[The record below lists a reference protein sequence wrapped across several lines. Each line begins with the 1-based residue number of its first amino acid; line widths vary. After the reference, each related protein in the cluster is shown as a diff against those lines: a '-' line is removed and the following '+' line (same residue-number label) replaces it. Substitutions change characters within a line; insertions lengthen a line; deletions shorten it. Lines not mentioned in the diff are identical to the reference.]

1 MFELQLDVQ
10 GWSEVQVRSP
20 GPKSRSEVRCPMSP
34 DELGGLKETKEIKIG
49 LVPSSKA

>member
-20 GPKSRSEVRCPMSP
+20 GPKSVVRCPMSP